1 MKNRLQESIACIRLV
16 VVEKN
21 IRETIINFFRIWNNS
36 CLKRIHLF
44 QLRKQNKLNAPAI
57 NAHDSVTRTMV
68 SNYYCQKEAIIDA
81 LKVIS
86 ICLKIISSEKMQE

>member
-1 MKNRLQESIACIRLV
+1 MKLLL
-16 VVEKN
+16 
-21 IRETIINFFRIWNNS
+21 FFYNS

-86 ICLKIISSEKMQE
+86 TYMFKNNIIRKDAKIIYFKH

>member
-1 MKNRLQESIACIRLV
+1 MKLLLIFLEFG
-16 VVEKN
+16 
-21 IRETIINFFRIWNNS
+21 IIHVF
-36 CLKRIHLF
+36 KRIHLF

>member
-1 MKNRLQESIACIRLV
+1 MKKIFVKLLL
-16 VVEKN
+16 
-21 IRETIINFFRIWNNS
+21 FFRIWNNS

-81 LKVIS
+81 LKVI
-86 ICLKIISSEKMQE
+86 LKDNMENNIFDHISLD

>member
-1 MKNRLQESIACIRLV
+1 MKLLLIFLEFG
-16 VVEKN
+16 
-21 IRETIINFFRIWNNS
+21 IIHVF
-36 CLKRIHLF
+36 KRIHLF

-86 ICLKIISSEKMQE
+86 ICLKTISSEKMQE